1 MKQITLLT
9 IVLIL
14 LGSVNIYAQ
23 KKTKNKRAEDNYS
36 VKAAD
41 LSVFKFRSIG
51 PAMISGRIVDLAVN
65 SNNTAEYYV
74 AAASGGVFKT
84 TNSGITFT
92 PVFDSQ
98 KSYSIGCVTI
108 DPNNHNVVWVG
119 TGENNSQRSVSW
131 GDGVYRS
138 LDGGASWKNMGLKKS
153 EHIGKI
159 LIDPR
164 NSNTIWVAAQG
175 PLWAAGGDRG
185 LYKSID
191 GGTTWNKVLEISDNT
206 GVSDIA
212 FDPNNPDVVYATSY
226 QRRRHVYTLVDGGPE
241 STIYKTEDGGK
252 TFRKI
257 EKGLP
262 SVEKGRIGIAV
273 SPANANY
280 VYAIVEAAEGKGGFF
295 RSTNKGESW
304 KKMSSYLAS
313 SPQYY
318 QEIFADPHDKNCVYS
333 MDTYGRYTLDGGK
346 SFTKFTYKSKH
357 VDEHALWIDPNNT
370 NHLLNGC
377 DGGLYESFDR
387 GRTWDFKAN
396 LPLSQ
401 FYRVSVDNDMP
412 FYNVYGGTQDNNS
425 VGGPSRTMNASGIRN
440 SDWFITQGG
449 DGFKSQID
457 PTDPNTVYAQYQYGG
472 LARYNK
478 RTGLAL
484 DIKPSSPDGKIDY
497 RWNWDAPLIISTFNP
512 KRLYFAANKLFKSDN
527 RGDNWKVISPDLT
540 RKINRNELKI
550 MGKIQSPEAVAKNAS
565 TSYYGNIVSLDESPK
580 KEGLLYVGTDDGL
593 IQVSENGGDTWTEYS
608 NFPGVPETTYVSCI
622 KASLHDENI
631 VFASFENHKRADF
644 KPYILKS
651 TDKGKT
657 WKSIASNLPK
667 NAVVW
672 SIAQDHVNPDLL
684 FVGTEYGLYISFD
697 SGNHWIKF
705 NTGIPNIAI
714 RDIDIQK
721 RENDIAVASY
731 GRGFYILD
739 DYSALRNV
747 KPTIEKKKDI
757 IFPIKTGLMFVPSH
771 PIGWNKK
778 GHLGDDLFVADNP
791 KFGIGF
797 TYYIAESYKTKKQLR
812 KEEEKK
818 KLKAKQEITYPS
830 FEELRAEDNEL
841 ASYLLFAIKDN
852 KGELVR
858 KYKAPITKGIH
869 KIYWDYRYRGYSPVN
884 ANAKKNNISN
894 QGFGMPAMPG
904 KYTLEMT
911 KIINDQV
918 TDEILKQSFEV
929 KSLYNQ
935 RQQANPQLQTYYK
948 EMGETVRIFGS
959 ISKRI
964 NYQQKQL
971 KAIEA
976 AVKANIDNPNNMLKN
991 VLEAKKT
998 LDSLNILVNG
1008 DADMRK
1014 RNTPTVRSLSSRL
1027 YNAIYEVWG
1036 NIEGPTGTHKKDIA
1050 IVKSHNQSIITNLD
1064 TNKAIIDA
1072 LNKQLDNNKVPYTP
1086 GR

>member
-1 MKQITLLT
+1 MKYISLLT
-9 IVLIL
+9 IALLL
-14 LGSVNIYAQ
+14 LGSVNTYAQ
-23 KKTKNKRAEDNYS
+23 KKNKSKKSEDNYS
-36 VKAAD
+36 VKASD

-51 PAMISGRIVDLAVN
+51 PAMISGRIIDLAVN
-65 SNNTAEYYV
+65 PDNTSEYYV

-84 TNSGITFT
+84 INSGITFT
-92 PVFDSQ
+92 PVFDGQ

-108 DPNNHNVVWVG
+108 DPNNHNIVWVG

-131 GDGVYRS
+131 GDGLYRS
-138 LDGGASWKNMGLKKS
+138 VDGGASWKNMGLKKS

-164 NSNTIWVAAQG
+164 NSNTIWIAAQG

-185 LYKSID
+185 LYKSTD
-191 GGTTWNKVLEISDNT
+191 GGITWDKVLKISENT

-212 FDPNNPDVVYATSY
+212 FDPENPDIIYATSY
-226 QRRRHVYTLVDGGPE
+226 QRRRHVYTLIDGGSE

-252 TFRKI
+252 SFRKI

-304 KKMSSYLAS
+304 EKMSSYLAG

-318 QEIFADPHDKNCVYS
+318 QEIIADPIDANCVYS

-370 NHLLNGC
+370 NHFLDGC

-387 GRTWDFKAN
+387 GKTWDYKAN

-401 FYRVSVDNDMP
+401 FYRVSVDNDLP

-425 VGGPSRTMNASGIRN
+425 VGGPSRTMNAHGIRN

-478 RTGLAL
+478 RTGLGL
-484 DIKPSSPDGKIDY
+484 DIKPSCPDGEIDY
-497 RWNWDAPLIISTFNP
+497 RWNWDSPLIISTHNP
-512 KRLYFAANKLFKSDN
+512 KRLYFAANKLFRSDD
-527 RGDNWKVISPDLT
+527 RGDNWKVVSPDLT

-565 TSYYGNIVSLDESPK
+565 TSYYGNIVALDESPK

-593 IQVSENGGDTWTEYS
+593 IQVSENDGETWSKYS
-608 NFPGVPETTYVSCI
+608 IFNGVPETSYVSCI
-622 KASLHDENI
+622 KASLHDENV

-657 WKSIASNLPK
+657 WKSISSNLPED
-667 NAVVW
+667 AVVW
-672 SIAQDHVNPDLL
+672 SIAQDHLNPDLL
-684 FVGTEYGLYISFD
+684 FIGTEYGLYVTFD

-705 NTGIPNIAI
+705 NSGMPSIAI
-714 RDIDIQK
+714 RDIDIQE
-721 RENDIAVASY
+721 RENDIAVATY

-739 DYSALRNV
+739 DYSALRNI
-747 KPTIEKKKDI
+747 KPTFEDKKDV
-757 IFPIKTGLMFVPSH
+757 IFSIKTGLMYVPSH
-771 PIGWNKK
+771 PVGWRKK
-778 GHLGDDLFVADNP
+778 GHLGDDLFTADNP
-791 KFGIGF
+791 KYGVGF
-797 TYYIAESYKTKKQLR
+797 TYYIAESYKTKKQVR
-812 KEEEKK
+812 KEDEKK
-818 KLKAKQEITYPS
+818 KFKDKQNITYPS
-830 FEELRAEDNEL
+830 FDELRAEDYEL
-841 ASYLLFAIKDN
+841 KSYLLFAIKN
-852 KGELVR
+852 SKGELVR
-858 KYKAPITKGIH
+858 KYKAPISKGIH
-869 KIYWDYRYRGYSPVN
+869 KIYWDYKYKGVNPVN
-884 ANAKKNNISN
+884 TNATKNNISN
-894 QGFGMPAMPG
+894 QGYGRPAMPG
-904 KYTLEMT
+904 KYTLEMS
-911 KIINDQV
+911 KVINEHASGDV
-918 TDEILKQSFEV
+918 VKQDFEV

-935 RQQANPQLQTYYK
+935 RQQANPELQAYYK
-948 EMGETVRIFGS
+948 EMGEVVRVFGG
-959 ISKRI
+959 INKRI
-964 NYQQKQL
+964 SYQQKQL
-971 KAIEA
+971 KTIEVAI
-976 AVKANIDNPNNMLKN
+976 KANIDNSNDMLKD
-991 VLEAKKT
+991 VLEANKT

-1008 DADMRK
+1008 DASMRK
-1014 RNTPTVRSLSSRL
+1014 RFTPSVKSLSARL

-1036 NIEGPTGTHKKDIA
+1036 NIEEPTGTHRKDVA
-1050 IVKSHNQSIITNLD
+1050 IVKSHNQSIIMNLNE
-1064 TNKAIIDA
+1064 TKVIIDT
-1072 LNKQLDNNKVPYTP
+1072 LNKQLDDNKVPYTP

>member
-1 MKQITLLT
+1 MKQISILT

-23 KKTKNKRAEDNYS
+23 KKNKKTEDNYS
-36 VKAAD
+36 VKASD

-51 PAMISGRIVDLAVN
+51 PAMISGRIIDLAVN
-65 SNNTAEYYV
+65 PDNTAEYYV
-74 AAASGGVFKT
+74 AAASGGIFKT

-92 PVFDSQ
+92 PIFDGQ
-98 KSYSIGCVTI
+98 KSYSIGCITI
-108 DPNNHNVVWVG
+108 DPNNHNVLWVG

-131 GDGVYRS
+131 GDGIYRS
-138 LDGGASWKNMGLKKS
+138 LDGGSSWKHMGLKKS

-164 NSNTIWVAAQG
+164 NSNVIWVAAQG

-191 GGTTWNKVLEISDNT
+191 GGSNWEKVLEISDNT

-212 FDPNNPDVVYATSY
+212 FDPENADVVYATSY
-226 QRRRHVYTLVDGGPE
+226 QRRRHVYTLIDGGPE

-273 SPANANY
+273 SPVNANY

-304 KKMSSYLAS
+304 KKMNSYLAG

-318 QEIFADPHDKNCVYS
+318 QEIIADPLDVNCVYS
-333 MDTYGRYTLDGGK
+333 MDTYGRYTLDGGE
-346 SFTKFTYKSKH
+346 SFTKFSYKSKH
-357 VDEHALWIDPNNT
+357 VDEHALWIDPKNT
-370 NHLLNGC
+370 KHLLLGG

-387 GRTWDFKAN
+387 GETWDYKAN

-401 FYRVSVDNDMP
+401 FYRVTVDNDMP

-425 VGGPSRTMNASGIRN
+425 VGGPSRTLNAHGIRN

-457 PTDPNTVYAQYQYGG
+457 PTDPNTVYAQYQHGG

-478 RTGLAL
+478 RTGLGL
-484 DIKPSSPDGKIDY
+484 DIKPSSPDGEINY
-497 RWNWDAPLIISTFNP
+497 RWNWDAPLIISTFNS
-512 KRLYFAANKLFKSDN
+512 KRLYFAANKLFRSDD
-527 RGDNWKVISPDLT
+527 RGDNWKIVSPDLT
-540 RKINRNELKI
+540 RKINRNELRI

-565 TSYYGNIVSLDESPK
+565 TSYYGNIVALDESPK

-593 IQVSENGGDTWTEYS
+593 IQVSENGGDTWTKYS
-608 NFPGVPETTYVSCI
+608 SFAGIPETTYVSCI
-622 KASLHDENI
+622 KASLHDENV

-644 KPYILKS
+644 KPYILMS

-657 WKSIASNLPK
+657 WKSIASNLPED
-667 NAVVW
+667 AVVW
-672 SIAQDHVNPDLL
+672 NIAQDHVNPNLL
-684 FVGTEYGLYISFD
+684 FVGTEYGLYVSFD

-705 NTGIPNIAI
+705 NTGMPNMAI
-714 RDIDIQK
+714 RDIDIQE
-721 RENDIAVASY
+721 RENDIAVATY

-747 KPTIEKKKDI
+747 KPTLEEKKDI
-757 IFPIKTGLMFVPSH
+757 IFPIKTGLMYVPSH
-771 PIGWNKK
+771 PIGWRKK
-778 GHLGDDLFVADNP
+778 GHLGDDLYTADNP
-791 KFGIGF
+791 EFGVGF

-818 KLKAKQEITYPS
+818 KFKDKQDIIYPS
-830 FEELRAEDNEL
+830 FDELRAEDNEL
-841 ASYLLFAIKDN
+841 KSYMLFTIKDS

-858 KYKAPITKGIH
+858 KYKTSILKGIH
-869 KIYWDYRYRGYSPVN
+869 KIYWDYRYKGTNPVS
-884 ANAKKNNISN
+884 AGGSKNNVSN

-911 KIINDQV
+911 KVINEQAS
-918 TDEILKQSFEV
+918 DEVIKQDFEV
-929 KSLYNQ
+929 RSLYNQ
-935 RQQANPQLQTYYK
+935 RQQANPELQAYYK
-948 EMGETVRIFGS
+948 EMGEVARVFGG
-959 ISKRI
+959 INKRI

-971 KAIEA
+971 KIIEVAI
-976 AVKANIDNPNNMLKN
+976 KANIDNPNDMLN
-991 VLEAKKT
+991 SVLEANKT

-1008 DADMRK
+1008 DVSMRK
-1014 RNTPTVRSLSSRL
+1014 RYTPTVRGLSARL
-1027 YNAIYEVWG
+1027 YNAIYEAWG
-1036 NIEGPTGTHKKDIA
+1036 NVEGPTGTHRDDVA
-1050 IVKSHNQSIITNLD
+1050 IVRSHNQSIIKNLD
-1064 TNKAIIDA
+1064 NNKAIIEA
-1072 LNKQLDNNKVPYTP
+1072 LNKKLDENKVPYTP

>member
-1 MKQITLLT
+1 MNQIKSVIIAL
-9 IVLIL
+9 VIL
-14 LGSVNIYAQ
+14 LSSSTFAQ
-23 KKTKNKRAEDNYS
+23 KNKKKEEDNYS
-36 VKAAD
+36 VKASD

-65 SNNTAEYYV
+65 PDNTAEYYV

-84 TNSGITFT
+84 INSGITFT
-92 PVFDSQ
+92 PVFDGQ
-98 KSYSIGCVTI
+98 KSYSIGCVSI
-108 DPNNHNVVWVG
+108 DPNNHNIVWVG

-138 LDGGASWKNMGLKKS
+138 LDGGASWKNMGLNKS

-159 LIDPR
+159 LIDPQ
-164 NSNTIWVAAQG
+164 NSNVIWVAAQG
-175 PLWAAGGDRG
+175 PLWASGGDRG
-185 LYKSID
+185 LYKSVD
-191 GGTTWNKVLEISDNT
+191 GGTTWDKVLEISENT

-212 FDPNNPDVVYATSY
+212 FDPENTDIVYATSY
-226 QRRRHVYTLVDGGPE
+226 QRRRHVYTLIDGGPE

-252 TFRKI
+252 SFRKI

-262 SVEKGRIGIAV
+262 KVEKGRIGIAV

-304 KKMSSYLAS
+304 KKMNSYLAG

-318 QEIFADPHDKNCVYS
+318 QEIIADPIDKNCVYS
-333 MDTYGRYTLDGGK
+333 MDTYGRYTLDGGE
-346 SFTKFTYKSKH
+346 SFTKFSYKSKH
-357 VDEHALWIDPNNT
+357 VDEHALWIDPKNT
-370 NHLLNGC
+370 NHLLDGC
-377 DGGLYESFDR
+377 DGGLYESFDK
-387 GRTWDFKAN
+387 GKTWDYKAN

-401 FYRVSVDNDMP
+401 FYRVSVDNDLP

-425 VGGPSRTMNASGIRN
+425 VGGPSRTLNAHGIRN

-478 RTGLAL
+478 RTGLGL
-484 DIKPSSPDGKIDY
+484 DIKPSSPDGKINY

-512 KRLYFAANKLFKSDN
+512 KRLYFAANKLFRSDD
-527 RGDNWKVISPDLT
+527 RGDNWKIVSPDLT

-565 TSYYGNIVSLDESPK
+565 TSYYGNIVALDESPK

-593 IQVSENGGDTWTEYS
+593 IQVSENGGDTWNKYS
-608 NFPGVPETTYVSCI
+608 KFSGVPETTYVSCI
-622 KASLHDENI
+622 KASLHDENV
-631 VFASFENHKRADF
+631 VFVSFENHKRADF
-644 KPYILKS
+644 KPYILMS

-657 WKSIASNLPK
+657 WKSIASNLPED
-667 NAVVW
+667 AVVW

-684 FVGTEYGLYISFD
+684 FVGTEYGLYLSFD

-705 NTGIPNIAI
+705 NSGMPNMAI
-714 RDIDIQK
+714 RDIDIQE
-721 RENDIAVASY
+721 RENDIAVATY

-739 DYSALRNV
+739 DYSALRDI
-747 KPTIEKKKDI
+747 KPTLEEKKDI
-757 IFPIKTGLMFVPSH
+757 IFPIRTGLMYVPSH
-771 PIGWNKK
+771 PIGWRKK
-778 GHLGDDLFVADNP
+778 GHLGDDLYTADNP
-791 KFGIGF
+791 KFGVGF

-818 KLKAKQEITYPS
+818 KFKDKQDIIYPG
-830 FEELRAEDNEL
+830 FDELRAEDNEL
-841 ASYLLFAIKDN
+841 KSYMLFAIKN
-852 KGELVR
+852 SKGELVR
-858 KYKAPITKGIH
+858 KYKAPISKGIH
-869 KIYWDYRYRGYSPVN
+869 KIYWDYRYKGTNPVSTN
-884 ANAKKNNISN
+884 VKENNISY

-904 KYTLEMT
+904 RYTLEMT
-911 KIINDQV
+911 KVINEQAS
-918 TDEILKQSFEV
+918 DEVIRQSFEV
-929 KSLYNQ
+929 RSLYNQ
-935 RQQANPQLQTYYK
+935 RQQANPELQAYYK
-948 EMGETVRIFGS
+948 EMGEVARVFGG

-971 KAIEA
+971 KTIEA
-976 AVKANIDNPNNMLKN
+976 AIKANIDNPNEMLKN
-991 VLEAKKT
+991 VLEANNT
-998 LDSLNILVNG
+998 LDSLNILING
-1008 DADMRK
+1008 DASMRN
-1014 RNTPTVRSLSSRL
+1014 RYTPTVRGLSARL
-1027 YNAIYEVWG
+1027 YNAIYEAWG
-1036 NIEGPTGTHKKDIA
+1036 NVEGPTGTHRNDVA
-1050 IVKSHNQSIITNLD
+1050 IVKSHNQSIIKNLNE
-1064 TNKAIIDA
+1064 TKVIIDA
-1072 LNKQLDNNKVPYTP
+1072 LNKELDKNKVPYTP